1 MSFFFF
7 FFGFMPSC
15 VFLPWPTNHSTS
27 QTDPIRARPPIHVL
41 RKMEAKKKFL
51 IKDSRMAR
59 HERYSR
65 NYYYIKQLKCKHV
78 QRETKRNAIV
88 NSSEHSKEGAKAEE
102 NDAC

>member
-1 MSFFFF
+1 
-7 FFGFMPSC
+7 
-15 VFLPWPTNHSTS
+15 
-27 QTDPIRARPPIHVL
+27 
-41 RKMEAKKKFL
+41 
-51 IKDSRMAR
+51 MAR